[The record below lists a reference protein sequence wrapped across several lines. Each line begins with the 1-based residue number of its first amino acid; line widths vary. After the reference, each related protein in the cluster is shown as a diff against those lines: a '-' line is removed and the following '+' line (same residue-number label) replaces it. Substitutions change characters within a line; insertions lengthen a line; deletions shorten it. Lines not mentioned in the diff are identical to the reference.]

1 MKKKNISVYHKN
13 SVDVTLSTMPRFN
26 AFQTGHGVHRKSAKH
41 PSRQENKRNVRKEI
55 EKY

>member
-1 MKKKNISVYHKN
+1 MKKKTTVYHKS
-13 SVDVTLSTMPRFN
+13 SVEATLSSMPKFN

-41 PSRQENKRNVRKEI
+41 PSRQENKKNVRKEI